1 MKKIIFFCLSLIFV
15 LVSCSK
21 EASVE
26 VVDVQESPRSLDSLN
41 NNYALY
47 ESLHE
52 LYFNYFGGG
61 LDAGT
66 FNSEFHFICEEYGFV
81 VNYYDSCEV
90 SELCMEYL
98 EQIQGAYSVSVA
110 DLMSMFDG
118 VDLTNEEKLSLCITA
133 AAINS
138 FNRYIDVYLVM
149 ETNEGKFL
157 IDRNPVSYINDYELN
172 ITNPNTIIYQ
182 PYDVGAFSVL
192 EFSNSSDFVTAL
204 NAYYANEE
212 EETEDDC
219 LHTYRENVMQA
230 DEDLISGFLAS
241 TVFLLFGVNS
251 YTVTLAYNLVI
262 YAQKRLEYWR
272 EYMDCLESI
281 QKVIFIQP

>member
-1 MKKIIFFCLSLIFV
+1 MKKIIFFYLSFV
-15 LVSCSK
+15 FILGSCSK
-21 EASVE
+21 ETSVE

-41 NNYALY
+41 SDYVLY
-47 ESLHE
+47 KSLHG
-52 LYFNYFGGG
+52 LYFNFFSGGIDEG
-61 LDAGT
+61 TLD
-66 FNSEFHFICEEYGFV
+66 SEFHLICAEYGFA

-98 EQIQGAYSVSVA
+98 EQIQGAYSVSIA
-110 DLMSMFDG
+110 DLLSMFDG

-149 ETNEGKFL
+149 ETNEGKFV
-157 IDRNPVSYINDYELN
+157 IDRNPVSYISDYGLN

-182 PYDVGAFSVL
+182 PYAIGTFSVL

-204 NAYYANEE
+204 DAYYANEE
-212 EETEDDC
+212 EETEEDC
-219 LHTYRENVMQA
+219 LNTYREKVEQA
-230 DEDLISGFLAS
+230 EMDWATRSLSATVCLLAGPQVYG
-241 TVFLLFGVNS
+241 T
-251 YTVTLAYNLVI
+251 TLATCLIEYGIRRMI
-262 YAQKRLEYWR
+262 YWG

>member
-1 MKKIIFFCLSLIFV
+1 MRKIIFFCLSLIFI

-21 EASVE
+21 ETSVE

-41 NNYALY
+41 SDYAFY

-61 LDAGT
+61 LDVGT

-90 SELCMEYL
+90 SELWMEYL

-110 DLMSMFDG
+110 DLLSMFDG

-157 IDRNPVSYINDYELN
+157 IDRNPVSYISDYGLN

-182 PYDVGAFSVL
+182 PYGMGFFSVL
-192 EFSNSSDFVTAL
+192 EFSNPANFVTTL
-204 NAYYANEE
+204 DTYYANEE
-212 EETEDDC
+212 EGTEDDC
-219 LHTYRENVMQA
+219 LDTYRENVEQA
-230 DEDLISGFLAS
+230 DEDLISSFLAS
-241 TVFLLFGVNS
+241 TVYLFAGPEA
-251 YTVTLAYNLVI
+251 YALALAYNLVV
-262 YAQKRLEYWR
+262 YAEKRSEYWR

>member
-1 MKKIIFFCLSLIFV
+1 MRKIIFFSLSLIFI

-21 EASVE
+21 ESSV
-26 VVDVQESPRSLDSLN
+26 VVADVQESPRSLDSLN

-52 LYFNYFGGG
+52 LYFNFFSGGV
-61 LDAGT
+61 DEGT
-66 FNSEFHFICEEYGFV
+66 LNSEFHFICEEYGFV

-98 EQIQGAYSVSVA
+98 EQIHGAYSVSVA

-157 IDRNPVSYINDYELN
+157 IDRNPISYISDYELN

-212 EETEDDC
+212 EETEEDC
-219 LHTYRENVMQA
+219 LNTYRENIEQA
-230 DEDLISGFLAS
+230 EIEWAISSLSASVALLAGPYVYG
-241 TVFLLFGVNS
+241 T
-251 YTVTLAYNLVI
+251 TLATCLIEYGI
-262 YAQKRLEYWR
+262 RRMIYWR
-272 EYMDCLESI
+272 EYVDCLESI
-281 QKVIFIQP
+281 QKVIFIQV